1 MVLDSGDLYA
11 KEWNRAPCL
20 LPSLKIKLNLNK
32 GWGIKKKRSLCDIG
46 LGNNFLDMTA
56 KAHATQENM
65 DKLDLSKG
73 LQDELLLNSVLFK
86 YIFPADVSPVFL
98 NDEFCLFYTI

>member
-1 MVLDSGDLYA
+1 
-11 KEWNRAPCL
+11 
-20 LPSLKIKLNLNK
+20 
-32 GWGIKKKRSLCDIG
+32 
-46 LGNNFLDMTA
+46 MTA

-86 YIFPADVSPVFL
+86 YIFPADVVSPVFL

>member
-1 MVLDSGDLYA
+1 
-11 KEWNRAPCL
+11 
-20 LPSLKIKLNLNK
+20 
-32 GWGIKKKRSLCDIG
+32 
-46 LGNNFLDMTA
+46 MTA

-86 YIFPADVSPVFL
+86 YIFPADVVSLVFL